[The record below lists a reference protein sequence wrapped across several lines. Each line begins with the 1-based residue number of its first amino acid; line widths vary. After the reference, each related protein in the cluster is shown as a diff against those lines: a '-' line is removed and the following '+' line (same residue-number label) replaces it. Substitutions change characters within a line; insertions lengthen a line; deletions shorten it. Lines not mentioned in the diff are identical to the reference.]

1 MIITEEIRQTVGR
14 RLHDLMEEVTA
25 VEGIPPTS
33 WDELTDEEKGEVFAI
48 VDAVHSVSLPLIVAE
63 FYSQLQAEFCS
74 QLQAELDRM
83 NKAEQVETPP
93 EVDEFLD
100 DPSTGM
106 SRLRPV
112 TDAKVPVL
120 EDPWMER

>member
-63 FYSQLQAEFCS
+63 FYSQLQAE
-74 QLQAELDRM
+74 LDRM
-83 NKAEQVETPP
+83 NKAEQVVTPP

-106 SRLRPV
+106 PRLRPV